1 MLRAL
6 SVTAPVVAS
15 VMIVVLLVEPPALRP
30 AERLPTLRMLTA
42 RAGEGLD
49 QKRVQAAVALRFGGL
64 IEAQLRAAG
73 GDSAV
78 FAKSPDGTWAHI
90 PDPDATILARV
101 QTGDEAYRLTT
112 VAPNPAMLKQIFD
125 RLLGRAREVLEVE
138 VPAMPSTSDAD
149 LAASLTALLHRLH
162 PVNG

>member
-1 MLRAL
+1 MNTRNHGGKRPGSGAKRGSIYAPTRRKQALRA
-6 SVTAPVVAS
+6 
-15 VMIVVLLVEPPALRP
+15 EW
-30 AERLPTLRMLTA
+30 
-42 RAGEGLD
+42 
-49 QKRVQAAVALRFGGL
+49 QAAVALRFGGL
-64 IEAQLRAAG
+64 IEAQLRAAV

-101 QTGDEAYRLTT
+101 QAGDEALRLTT

-138 VPAMPSTSDAD
+138 VPAIPSTSDAE